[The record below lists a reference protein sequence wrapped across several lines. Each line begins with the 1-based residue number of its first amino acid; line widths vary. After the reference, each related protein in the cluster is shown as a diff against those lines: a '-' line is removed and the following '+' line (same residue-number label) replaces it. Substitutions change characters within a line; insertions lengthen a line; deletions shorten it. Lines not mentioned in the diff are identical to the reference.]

1 MLSIGEFARLAGVSV
16 RMLRH
21 YDQLGLLRP
30 ERVDPHSG
38 YRRYAAAQLE
48 RANQLVALKDLG
60 FTLEQVGVLLD
71 DGTQLSADDI
81 VYSGTVWNLYDK
93 LLDQAGPWAPG
104 PWPGQGA
111 MLHCPGVAHLRTFV
125 QN

>member
-21 YDQLGLLRP
+21 YDRLGLLRP
-30 ERVDPHSG
+30 ERVDLHSG

-71 DGTQLSADDI
+71 DGVDAAARD
-81 VYSGTVWNLYDK
+81 
-93 LLDQAGPWAPG
+93 
-104 PWPGQGA
+104 
-111 MLHCPGVAHLRTFV
+111 
-125 QN
+125 